1 MYPIWLCLGDCMIVR
16 GTTGRRAP
24 AVISWVFP
32 LYVGF
37 PALHFYACVRSLPV
51 FSLSQVGGEPSSQT
65 SLFYTIQ
72 VSISCAT
79 RDFHY
84 EASVAIE
91 SYQSHG

>member
-1 MYPIWLCLGDCMIVR
+1 MIVR